1 MGCRRGWFLD
11 RGGRSS
17 PRNCVPYC
25 VTGLRPHGVECLRLR
40 QTTRQE
46 EMPGRDAR
54 LPEWE
59 PCVWCVAR
67 RATVEAKVR
76 LKGRP
81 ASRSYATER
90 MTRVVR
96 VSVRCKSGFIPC
108 SSAASRPPGRGP
120 NRGTCVYDLGQGAA
134 AATGKTQAADTRR
147 RRVSAAPQQETRCPA
162 APAK

>member
-11 RGGRSS
+11 RACDSS

-25 VTGLRPHGVECLRLR
+25 VTGLRPRASSVWLR
-40 QTTRQE
+40 QTTSLE

-54 LPEWE
+54 LSRESHVSGASLE
-59 PCVWCVAR
+59 GIA
-67 RATVEAKVR
+67 AEAKER

-96 VSVRCKSGFIPC
+96 VSLRCKSGFIPC
-108 SSAASRPPGRGP
+108 LFPLLHGAGHGP
-120 NRGTCVYDLGQGAA
+120 ESWNVFYDLGQGAA
-134 AATGKTQAADTRR
+134 AATGKTQAAD
-147 RRVSAAPQQETRCPA
+147 
-162 APAK
+162 